1 MQITSNMPKQYCR
14 LLVPLALFV
23 VAFIAVPL
31 RQMHGLELMPGDIG
45 DARLNNYFLENVYQF
60 FFGRSE
66 SLWQLG
72 FYYPFPYV
80 LGFSDNLF
88 GSAPIYMVTRYIT
101 GETDTAFQFWFLAGY
116 LVNFLGAYYALRRL
130 GGSVLGA
137 TIGAIVFAFALPTT
151 AHAGHAQLHYRFGVP
166 LATTFSLLFLM
177 QKNYSFLVAS
187 GAWLAWQFYCGIYMG
202 FYTLLLLAVSAVI
215 YLIYNSMVFREPVRQ
230 CFKDFVIRWKSH
242 SGHERRNLII
252 GALLVVV
259 AMIFLLYPYLMVSHL
274 YEAKRSWSE
283 ISSMLPRVQ
292 SYFLSDASYLWSFPE
307 SAVFANLPMRPE
319 HQMFFGGA
327 TIILALL
334 GLYFGSRKKYGHAYI
349 LIPVIAGGLVIIT
362 LSVNEYSI
370 WYLLHKL
377 PLASA
382 IRVLTRLD
390 QVLLFPLAYLVM
402 MAIDHLSSRSNSIF
416 KLATLIAVIA
426 ILVEA
431 AATSMY
437 ASSKAEW
444 RERYSRKELTTPQG
458 LAENAIVF
466 YAQNSGPWFA
476 DEIDAM
482 LVTQQHGL
490 KTLNGYS
497 GFSPPGYSIEFGSN
511 CEELRRRVSAY
522 ISFAGLSHDRMA
534 YRDLMKRVVPVGLVG
549 CNKNWANMQVQT
561 LSASHD
567 KYTEDEIRNLSYQFQ
582 ETIIKN
588 GSTVVVL
595 RLINS
600 GAQLIEASSAIN
612 APLRL
617 SWRFVDSKGIP
628 ASGWDTRMDLPF
640 DIPAG
645 GELIVHIAIDPTTE
659 IKGGGL
665 QFSLVQ
671 EGIFWA
677 HDIGVEPLT
686 IVWKE

>member
-14 LLVPLALFV
+14 LLVPLTLFI
-23 VAFIAVPL
+23 VAFIAAPL

-88 GSAPIYMVTRYIT
+88 GSAPIYMVARYIT
-101 GETDTAFQFWFLAGY
+101 GETDTAFQLWFLAGY
-116 LVNFLGAYYALRRL
+116 LVNFLGGYYALRRL

-151 AHAGHAQLHYRFGVP
+151 AHVGHAQLHYRFGVP
-166 LATTFSLLFLM
+166 LAATFFLLFLM
-177 QKNYSFLVAS
+177 QKKYSFLVAS

-202 FYTLLLLAVSAVI
+202 FYTLLLLAVSAAV
-215 YLIYNSMVFREPVRQ
+215 YFLYNNLVLGESARQ
-230 CFKDFVIRWKSH
+230 CFEGFISRWESH
-242 SGHERRNLII
+242 SRHEKRNLVLC
-252 GALLVVV
+252 ALLILA
-259 AMIFLLYPYLMVSHL
+259 AMILLLYPYIMTSQI
-274 YEAKRSWSE
+274 YEARRSWSE

-292 SYFLSDASYLWSFPE
+292 SYFLSDASYFWSFPE

-327 TIILALL
+327 PIVLALL
-334 GLYFGSRKKYGHAYI
+334 GLYFGSRKKYGSTYI
-349 LIPVIAGGLVIIT
+349 LIPVIAGTLVFIT
-362 LSVNEYSI
+362 LSVNEYSL

-402 MAIDHLSSRSNSIF
+402 IAIDYLSSRSNPMF
-416 KLATLIAVIA
+416 KLVALISVCAVV
-426 ILVEA
+426 VEA

-437 ASSKAEW
+437 VSSKAEW
-444 RERYSRKELTTPQG
+444 RERYARKELATPQG

-466 YAQNSGPWFA
+466 YSQSSEPWFA

-482 LVTQQHGL
+482 LVAQQHGL
-490 KTLNGYS
+490 RTLNGYS

-549 CNKNWANMQVQT
+549 CNKNWANFQVQT
-561 LSASHD
+561 LSIAYG
-567 KYTEDEIRNLSYQFQ
+567 KYTEDQIRDLSYQVQ
-582 ETIIKN
+582 EIIREN
-588 GSTVVVL
+588 SSTVVAF
-595 RLINS
+595 RLNNS
-600 GAQLIEASSAIN
+600 GARLIEAGSAIN
-612 APLRL
+612 TPIRI
-617 SWRFVDSKGIP
+617 SWRFIDSTGIP

-645 GELIVHIAIDPTTE
+645 GELIVHIPIDPTTE
-659 IKGGGL
+659 IKGGSL
-665 QFSLVQ
+665 QFSVVQ
-671 EGIFWA
+671 EGVFWA

-686 IVWKE
+686 IVWK